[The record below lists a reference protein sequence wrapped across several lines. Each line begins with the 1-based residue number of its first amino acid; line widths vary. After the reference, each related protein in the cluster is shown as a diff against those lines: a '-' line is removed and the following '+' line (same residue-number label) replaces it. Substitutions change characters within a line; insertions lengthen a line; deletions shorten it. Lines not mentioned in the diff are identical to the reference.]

1 MKNRQ
6 NESYDKY
13 DGRKSI
19 KKLKR
24 IQDRHAVNQKIKN
37 IEDFKGDED
46 GLQFQSR
53 EKFRR

>member
-13 DGRKSI
+13 DGHKSI

-24 IQDRHAVNQKIKN
+24 IKDRHEVNQKIKN
-37 IEDFKGDED
+37 ITDFKGDED

>member
-24 IQDRHAVNQKIKN
+24 IKDRHAVNQKIKN